1 VLDAAQRSSIAP
13 VAMAALFTAIT
24 VAFALIAA
32 WSARAGQWVIGGA
45 AAVLAGWMATLA
57 WSALR
62 KMRL

>member
-1 VLDAAQRSSIAP
+1 
-13 VAMAALFTAIT
+13 MASLFTAIT

-32 WSARAGQWVIGGA
+32 WSARAGPWVIGAA